1 MQEDYPEKNDEQILL
16 RISKT
21 LKTQIETAAKLES
34 ITTQEWIRK
43 AVSHRIS
50 LLNVCQAC
58 GTVNIS
64 TAKFCNE
71 CGSSLKES
79 KRTLYM
85 EWMAQNLEA
94 EFGDDGKKLFDDW
107 MKLVDDPAK
116 QMKTISKEGKWVV
129 KTEKPLE

>member
-1 MQEDYPEKNDEQILL
+1 MQSDYPEKNDEQILL

-50 LLNVCQAC
+50 LLNVCPVC

-107 MKLVDDPAK
+107 MKLVNDPAK

-129 KTEKPLE
+129 KTEEPLK